1 MFAAALLNA
10 GLCSA
15 THGAIV
21 DELALVSLGAERL
34 RMVMEAGVAM
44 RG

>member
-10 GLCSA
+10 GLCSV
-15 THGAIV
+15 THGGMV
-21 DELALVSLGAERL
+21 DELALVSLSTERL
-34 RMVMEAGVAM
+34 LMFMEAGVAM